1 MVGWALQMW
10 QCIIPDVNVFT
21 YLSIIIDCII
31 SAPGHG
37 RELVDGINAT
47 NTSFLFQLLSTVQ
60 LPDAK
65 IYDTQMIMQT
75 KTRTSNVSLAIE
87 FKNHL
92 STAARKME
100 WFIKSDTK
108 KGR

>member
-1 MVGWALQMW
+1 MVSWALQMW
-10 QCIIPDVNVFT
+10 QCIIPDVNVVT
-21 YLSIIIDCII
+21 DLSINIDRSI
-31 SAPGHG
+31 SSPGHG

-47 NTSFLFQLLSTVQ
+47 NNIFLFQLLSTVQ

-65 IYDTQMIMQT
+65 IYDTHMVMQT
-75 KTRTSNVSLAIE
+75 GTRTSNVSLAIE
-87 FKNHL
+87 FQNHL